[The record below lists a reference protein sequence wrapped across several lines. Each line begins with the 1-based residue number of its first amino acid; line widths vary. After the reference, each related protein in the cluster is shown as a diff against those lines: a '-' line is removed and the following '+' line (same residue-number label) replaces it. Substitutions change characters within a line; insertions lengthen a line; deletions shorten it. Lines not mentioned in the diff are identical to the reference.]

1 MVKYHT
7 VHVDGVYE
15 HYKNKKRYVVME
27 VAEHT
32 ERKEEYLVIYYCL
45 DDVGHMGSIK
55 VWARPKAMF
64 EEALVV
70 DGEIV
75 PRFKL
80 LSPLLKDAD

>member
-1 MVKYHT
+1 MKLKYHT
-7 VHVDGVYE
+7 VHVEGVYE
-15 HYKNKKRYVVME
+15 HYKNKKRYMVME

-32 ERKEEYLVIYYCL
+32 EREEEYLVIYFCL
-45 DDVGHMGSIK
+45 DDIGHMGSKK

-64 EEALVV
+64 EEGLEI

-80 LSPLLKDAD
+80 LSPKVV